1 MNIRIPLIVCLSF
14 FFSNAQVYTF
24 SSEKEGK
31 TITHRIMIDEN
42 YLVETQFV
50 SDPAEFILTRGGFY
64 TKEGKTF
71 DIALEFNSNYENDS
85 IKALELVWT
94 ETWKKSNAKAIDL
107 NGKWLMAGRMTDEGV
122 RRRDT
127 SRPRKTM
134 KFLQDGHF
142 QWIAFNT
149 ETFQFFGSG
158 GGFYTAQNG
167 IYTENIE
174 FFSRNNTSVGRV
186 LPFQYSVKGVDWH
199 NQGKSS
205 KGDPMYEVW
214 TQRVN

>member
-1 MNIRIPLIVCLSF
+1 MKKRILLIVCLSF
-14 FFSNAQVYTF
+14 FFSKAQVYTF

-31 TITHRIMIDEN
+31 TITHRIMIDAN

-64 TKEGKTF
+64 TKEGTNYAV
-71 DIALEFNSNYENDS
+71 ALEFNSNYENDS
-85 IKALELVWT
+85 LKALELVLT

-149 ETFQFFGSG
+149 DTFQFFGSG
-158 GGFYTAQNG
+158 GGFYTAENG

-199 NQGKSS
+199 HQGKSS

>member
-1 MNIRIPLIVCLSF
+1 MKKRILLIVCLSF
-14 FFSNAQVYTF
+14 FFSKAQVYTF

-85 IKALELVWT
+85 LKALELVWT
-94 ETWKKSNAKAIDL
+94 ETWKKSKAKAIDL
-107 NGKWLMAGRMTDEGV
+107 NGKWLMAGRMTEGGV

-199 NQGKSS
+199 HQGKSS

>member
-1 MNIRIPLIVCLSF
+1 
-14 FFSNAQVYTF
+14 
-24 SSEKEGK
+24 
-31 TITHRIMIDEN
+31 
-42 YLVETQFV
+42 
-50 SDPAEFILTRGGFY
+50 
-64 TKEGKTF
+64 
-71 DIALEFNSNYENDS
+71 
-85 IKALELVWT
+85 
-94 ETWKKSNAKAIDL
+94 
-107 NGKWLMAGRMTDEGV
+107 MAGRMTDEGV

-186 LPFQYSVKGVDWH
+186 LPFQYSIKGVDWH
-199 NQGKSS
+199 HQGKSS

>member
-1 MNIRIPLIVCLSF
+1 MKKRILLIVCLSF
-14 FFSNAQVYTF
+14 FFSKAQVYTF

-31 TITHRIMIDEN
+31 TITHRIMIDAN

-85 IKALELVWT
+85 LKALELVWT
-94 ETWKKSNAKAIDL
+94 ETWKKSKAKAIDL

-199 NQGKSS
+199 HQGKSS

>member
-1 MNIRIPLIVCLSF
+1 
-14 FFSNAQVYTF
+14 
-24 SSEKEGK
+24 
-31 TITHRIMIDEN
+31 
-42 YLVETQFV
+42 
-50 SDPAEFILTRGGFY
+50 
-64 TKEGKTF
+64 
-71 DIALEFNSNYENDS
+71 
-85 IKALELVWT
+85 
-94 ETWKKSNAKAIDL
+94 
-107 NGKWLMAGRMTDEGV
+107 
-122 RRRDT
+122 
-127 SRPRKTM
+127 M

-149 ETFQFFGSG
+149 DTFQFFGSG
-158 GGFYTAQNG
+158 GGFYTAENG

-199 NQGKSS
+199 HQGKSS